1 MILSV
6 IIKMVSDHRV
16 VVCLKRFSE
25 ILIKYKIDLAIIS
38 NTTEKNRENL
48 KNIYKFEKGGK

>member
-25 ILIKYKIDLAIIS
+25 ILIKYAE
-38 NTTEKNRENL
+38 TT
-48 KNIYKFEKGGK
+48 